1 MSKEIEKDLENVKS
15 CLDVATQKGVYANLD
30 SAFTIAISFN
40 RIAEYIK
47 NSKPVTDGAN

>member
-1 MSKEIEKDLENVKS
+1 MNEQIAKDLENVKS

-40 RIAEYIK
+40 RIAEFIK
-47 NSKPVTDGAN
+47 NTTPVTDGTN

>member
-1 MSKEIEKDLENVKS
+1 MNEQMIKDLENVKS

-30 SAFTIAISFN
+30 SAYTIAVSFG

-47 NSKPVTDGAN
+47 NTKPVTDGSN